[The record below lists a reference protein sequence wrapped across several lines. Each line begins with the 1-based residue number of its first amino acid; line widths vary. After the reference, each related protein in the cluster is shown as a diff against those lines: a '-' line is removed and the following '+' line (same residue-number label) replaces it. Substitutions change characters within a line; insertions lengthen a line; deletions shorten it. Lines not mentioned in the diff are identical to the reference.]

1 MPGAEPGMWFGS
13 VKPSSVEA
21 GGDLADFCRCML
33 AAERRSG
40 NEIFTHRE
48 PADDNR
54 LEPDLPNEIRG
65 DSNCALVVAGDRYP
79 DQLARAMR
87 ILAQLHIVDCIERT
101 DDMSA
106 RQQLRRGET
115 GAPLLLDP
123 LRELV
128 AVASRDRVAHVQH
141 QCLLGE
147 GCPIIFADLLHC
159 RVGDDDRH
167 DIAERDRLLNRAGP
181 RKGTETVD
189 EAFQLIWMTRRE
201 HHLVPSLD

>member
-106 RQQLRRGET
+106 RQQLCRGET
-115 GAPLLLDP
+115 SAPLLLDP
-123 LRELV
+123 FDDLV
-128 AVASRDRVAHVQH
+128 TVTPSNRVAHVEH
-141 QCLLGE
+141 ECLFGE
-147 GCPIIFADLLHC
+147 GRCVFLADFLHC
-159 RVGDDDRH
+159 RVGDDD
-167 DIAERDRLLNRAGP
+167 
-181 RKGTETVD
+181 
-189 EAFQLIWMTRRE
+189 
-201 HHLVPSLD
+201 